1 MKYIKFV
8 KVDAGDGLP
17 ETQFPL
23 RNGPADPLPGI
34 VIAWWASDANGVP
47 HYFGAVPDD
56 ADAEVPGVLRTI
68 DAQEWEYLVVAR
80 RKAAQDAIDN
90 TAGVVRL
97 QFVSAGQFI
106 EQEYRLA
113 QEEVVAWRA
122 AGSNAD
128 AAPDSVKSGAEY
140 AGVTIEEAAVEIEQ
154 SAQAWTEALLQIRN
168 LRLMGKRQIR
178 ECAPEAITAT
188 MQSAIDQLQALPSL
202 IQVPLE

>member
-1 MKYIKFV
+1 MKYIEFV

-23 RNGPADPLPGI
+23 RNGPADPLPEI
-34 VIAWWASDANGVP
+34 FIAWWATDADGVP
-47 HYFGAVPDD
+47 HYFGAAPDD
-56 ADAEVPGVLRTI
+56 ADTDVSGVIRMM

-90 TAGVVRL
+90 TAGVVRV

-113 QEEVVAWRA
+113 LEEVAAWRA
-122 AGSNAD
+122 DGSNTD

-178 ECAPEAITAT
+178 ECAPEAITST
-188 MQSAIDQLQALPSL
+188 MQSSIDQLQALPSL